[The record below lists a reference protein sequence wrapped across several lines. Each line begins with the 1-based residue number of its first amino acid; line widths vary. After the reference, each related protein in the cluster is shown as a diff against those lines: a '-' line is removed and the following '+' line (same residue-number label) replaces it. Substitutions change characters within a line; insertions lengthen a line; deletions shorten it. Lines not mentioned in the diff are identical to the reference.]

1 MDEFDLIARYF
12 QPLAFVTPGLE
23 LGIGDDA
30 AMFTLPPGEALV
42 VTVDTLVEGVH
53 FPVDFPPAAVASR
66 LAAVNL
72 SDLAAMG
79 ATPRFATLALTLPR
93 LEPDW
98 LAAFAE
104 ALGVALAAAGMS
116 LVGGDT
122 TRGPLTLTLQAM
134 GSVPVGQALTRGG
147 ARPGDLVVVSGT
159 LGDAR
164 AGLDLALA
172 TPWADADDPLLARFV
187 APTPRVALGCALRG
201 VAQAAIDVSDGL
213 LADLGHITEWSRC
226 GARVDVARLPL
237 SAALCARVGLATAR
251 EFALAGGDDYEL
263 VLAVPPDRLAEAAQ
277 RARAVGVPLTVI
289 GEFVAGAG
297 VACHDAGQVFEPA
310 ARGYLHFE

>member
-12 QPLAFVTPGLE
+12 QPLAFPTPGLE

-30 AMFTLPPGEALV
+30 AVFTLPPGEALV

-53 FPVDFPPAAVASR
+53 FPPWFPPAAIASR

-79 ATPRFATLALTLPR
+79 ATPRYATLALTLPR
-93 LEPDW
+93 AEANW
-98 LAAFAE
+98 LAPFAN
-104 ALGVALAAAGMS
+104 ALGAALAAAGVS

-159 LGDAR
+159 LGEAR
-164 AGLDLALA
+164 AGLDVVLSTLR
-172 TPWADADDPLLARFV
+172 TDADDPLVARFI

-201 VAQAAIDVSDGL
+201 LAHAAIDVSDGL
-213 LADLGHITEWSRC
+213 LADLGHIAQRSRC

-237 SAALCARVGLATAR
+237 SAALRERVGYSRAR
-251 EFALAGGDDYEL
+251 DFALAGGDDYEL
-263 VLAVPPDRLAEAAQ
+263 VLAVPSERLAEAER
-277 RARAVGVPLTVI
+277 RAKDVGVPLTVI

-297 VACHDAGQVFEPA
+297 VECHDAGHVFEPA
-310 ARGYLHFE
+310 ARGYRHFE

>member
-12 QPLAFVTPGLE
+12 QPLTFATSGLE

-30 AMFTLPPGEALV
+30 AVFSLPPGEALV

-53 FPVDFPPAAVASR
+53 FPDWFPPAAIASR

-79 ATPRFATLALTLPR
+79 ATPRYATLALTLPR
-93 LEPDW
+93 VDPAW
-98 LAAFAE
+98 LAAFAS
-104 ALGVALAAAGMS
+104 ALGAALAAAGMS

-134 GSVPVGQALTRGG
+134 GSVPAGQALTRGG

-164 AGLDLALA
+164 AGLDVALA
-172 TPWADADDPLLARFV
+172 TLRADADDPLLARFV
-187 APTPRVALGCALRG
+187 APTARVALGRALRG
-201 VAQAAIDVSDGL
+201 LAHAAIDVSDGL
-213 LADLGHITEWSRC
+213 LADLGHIATRSGC
-226 GARVDVARLPL
+226 GARIDVARLPL
-237 SAALCARVGLATAR
+237 SATLREGIGYFRAR

-263 VLAVPPDRLAEAAQ
+263 VLAVPPDRLAAAEQ
-277 RARAVGVPLTVI
+277 RAGELGVPLTVI

-297 VACHDAGQVFEPA
+297 VVCHDAGHAFEPA

>member
-12 QPLAFVTPGLE
+12 QPLAFAVQGLE

-30 AMFTLPPGEALV
+30 AVFTLPPGEALV

-53 FPVDFPPAAVASR
+53 FPRDFPPAAIASR

-79 ATPRFATLALTLPR
+79 ATPRYATLALTLPR
-93 LEPDW
+93 IEPEW
-98 LAAFAE
+98 LAAFAG
-104 ALGVALAAAGMS
+104 ALGAALAAAGMS
-116 LVGGDT
+116 LIGGDT

-134 GSVPVGQALTRGG
+134 GSVPAGQALTRGG

-164 AGLDLALA
+164 AGLDVALA
-172 TPWADADDPLLARFV
+172 TPGSDVDDPLLARFI
-187 APTPRVALGCALRG
+187 APTPRVALGRALRG
-201 VAQAAIDVSDGL
+201 LAHAAIDVSDGL
-213 LADLGHITEWSRC
+213 LADLGHIATRSRC
-226 GARVDVARLPL
+226 GARIDVARLPL
-237 SAALCARVGLATAR
+237 TAALRARVGDRRAR

-263 VLAVPPDRLAEAAQ
+263 VLAVPPERLAEAEQ
-277 RARAVGVPLTVI
+277 RAGEVGVPLTVI

-297 VACHDAGQVFEPA
+297 VACHDAGHAFEPT